1 MALIVHPSEVDTREL
16 ARRVKV
22 WFDEKGFETKAFG
35 QDGSYLVKARKSST
49 FRSVIGADRA
59 IEVGVRAA
67 EGETRVLV
75 SQGSWKT
82 NVISNAAWLFV
93 TGGLNLAISGWSIVI
108 QKDLE
113 SHVREVL
120 KALSASGKDSKE

>member
-1 MALIVHPSEVDTREL
+1 MALIVHPSVVDTREV
-16 ARRVKV
+16 ARRVKI

-35 QDGSYLVKARKSST
+35 QDDSYLVKARKSST
-49 FRSVIGADRA
+49 LRSVIGADRA

-67 EGETRVLV
+67 DGETLV
-75 SQGSWKT
+75 YVCQGSWKT

-93 TGGLNLAISGWSIVI
+93 TGGINLAISGWSLVI

-113 SHVREVL
+113 SYVRDVL
-120 KALSASGKDSKE
+120 KELSAGVG